1 MEENNNSDSSSEDN
15 GSDFDFSMKKKILK
29 SNLTTRDINSDD
41 DYYSDSEYVHS
52 GSEGAGPD
60 KDKRKE
66 YKAALTTKKKGPPLL
81 TDNVIYEPHIDE
93 GFTKA
98 NNKKDIPWKIQ
109 KVCISILFHVLQK
122 F

>member
-15 GSDFDFSMKKKILK
+15 GSDFDFSMKKKIEK
-29 SNLTTRDINSDD
+29 SNLTRDINSDD
-41 DYYSDSEYVHS
+41 DYYSDSEYVLS
-52 GSEGAGPD
+52 ASEGAGPD